1 MTKGNKPPSRGAR
14 VGRDVATSQ
23 AINDIRK
30 ETRRLDKAARELLQ
44 KSGKSIRE
52 VRGEVAKLKKAG
64 LVSQRVDARSYVPT
78 RYMLTKLRKNAD
90 VLRGEVETV
99 KAPKDIRKKYVEKGL
114 FEQRG
119 SVLVVP
125 KEYHNQRTKIKR
137 GLVEISR
144 PLGYGEERRVILPF
158 KATDMEAVAN
168 KLRDDPTLDG
178 LKEPDELFGFRLF
191 GHNMA
196 TIGFPDADELAD
208 YILTR
213 YQHLF
218 SGKNGREAV
227 KHFVLFRFKSRD
239 SQLSDAPQD
248 GKVYHPRK
256 RTPQSDWYAD
266 RKRKAAAMRKKKARE
281 KETPEQRQ
289 IRLDK
294 QRIRSAQNRQR
305 KFDEK

>member
-1 MTKGNKPPSRGAR
+1 MSRAGKGAGKGGQSQDVKDVIKTAR
-14 VGRDVATSQ
+14 KFDKEAKALLAKAGRSV
-23 AINDIRK
+23 
-30 ETRRLDKAARELLQ
+30 
-44 KSGKSIRE
+44 RE
-52 VRGEVAKLKKAG
+52 VRHDVSQLKKAG
-64 LVSQRVDARSYVPT
+64 LVSQRLDVRSYVPT
-78 RYMLTKLRKNAD
+78 KYMLSKIRKNAD
-90 VLRGEVETV
+90 VLRGEVVTIR
-99 KAPKDIRKKYVEKGL
+99 APKDVRKKYVEKGL

-137 GLVEISR
+137 GMIEISR
-144 PLGYGEERRVILPF
+144 PLGMGEERRIILPF
-158 KATDMEAVAN
+158 KATDMETVAN
-168 KLRDDPTLDG
+168 KLKDDPSLDG

-239 SQLSDAPQD
+239 SQLGEGPRDA
-248 GKVYHPRK
+248 KVYHPRK